1 MVKRIKAGSQDVVSS
16 VDRLSDL
23 PDGLIHTVFSF
34 LPAPKVVPT
43 CVLSRRWR
51 SLWRTAP
58 YINIDEKDFGIYRRS
73 SRRDALKKRT
83 RFEDF
88 ATKLLLFR
96 DNTLPVGEFRLSTRV
111 YNQRHVD
118 QWIRRG
124 FEYCPSV
131 LNLILRYPRIKLP
144 PVVASN
150 VCHLKKLHLCGVDL
164 DSHFTGLLCSS
175 CPVLEDLELE
185 HCEFYGNSSQG
196 ITSPT
201 LKKLVLEYC
210 VDKTGYPF
218 TITVPSLVYLRLM
231 LWNWYM

>member
-185 HCEFYGNSSQG
+185 HWTAPRHRPPLVSRLLA
-196 ITSPT
+196 SPT
-201 LKKLVLEYC
+201 LSMPGLLLGLVVQVATEDPGHGKPLA
-210 VDKTGYPF
+210 GAR
-218 TITVPSLVYLRLM
+218 SA
-231 LWNWYM
+231 

>member
-43 CVLSRRWR
+43 
-51 SLWRTAP
+51 
-58 YINIDEKDFGIYRRS
+58 INIDEKDFGIYRRS

-88 ATKLLLFR
+88 ATKLLL
-96 DNTLPVGEFRLSTRV
+96 
-111 YNQRHVD
+111 RHVD